1 MRGLDPS
8 NPDDIRAV
16 EAFLGWYLTHGKL
29 DVDFDTPAFEAI
41 QETRRHLDRDAD
53 RVAGNALRARK
64 IAAMARAIRDEDGL
78 KAMSWREADEMTRG
92 KWRKL
97 AAAALAALEAM
108 EAGTS

>member
-97 AAAALAALEAM
+97 AAAALEAM